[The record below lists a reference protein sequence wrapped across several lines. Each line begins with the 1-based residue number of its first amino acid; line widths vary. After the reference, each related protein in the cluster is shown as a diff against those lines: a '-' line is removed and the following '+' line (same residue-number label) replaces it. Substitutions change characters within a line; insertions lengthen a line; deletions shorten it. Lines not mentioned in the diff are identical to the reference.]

1 MTNADIVILHPFF
14 CLISAVS
21 RSSTHPGWYR
31 LSTRLSTPHVSYRLS
46 PVRRHLMCHMYEMI
60 IAGTRFVLPIMS
72 FVICHECQL
81 KFGHWVDILKKR
93 WQKCDIRQLSIE
105 QVLKSHFCHLFV
117 PVCYQLS
124 SARRRPRDVR
134 MCCQYRRILLK
145 VAKMQFHT
153 CWNRIIAILLVNL
166 QNSLV
171 GYTDICY

>member
-1 MTNADIVILHPFF
+1 MGVAEKNKGLPGIGCPTPVDASCVESAVSRSSTTMRHATCPSEQKVAKLRYQQFIYMTNADIVILHPFF

-81 KFGHWVDILKKR
+81 KFGH
-93 WQKCDIRQLSIE
+93 
-105 QVLKSHFCHLFV
+105 
-117 PVCYQLS
+117 
-124 SARRRPRDVR
+124 
-134 MCCQYRRILLK
+134 
-145 VAKMQFHT
+145 
-153 CWNRIIAILLVNL
+153 
-166 QNSLV
+166 
-171 GYTDICY
+171 